1 MVLWV
6 LAGFEPQHMGL
17 SGECMLL
24 GSVSSQQRFGAADIK
39 TLDFSRGRSG
49 GCAGAGGPRGA
60 ISRSRSEGAA
70 VRRYPS
76 SKVGSIGCTLLEQP

>member
-24 GSVSSQQRFGAADIK
+24 GSVSFGVADIK
-39 TLDFSRGRSG
+39 ALDFSRGRSG
-49 GCAGAGGPRGA
+49 GCAGAGGPTGA
-60 ISRSRSEGAA
+60 ISRSRSEGAV
-70 VRRYPS
+70 VRRYP
-76 SKVGSIGCTLLEQP
+76 